1 MGNSMIDLI
10 VPSTAHIACPDR
22 FFRVRPVSAC
32 LDCNAFNGFVQVQ
45 EQPDG
50 TDKIPFEVMYRIQCS
65 HPINRRMTLVEAD

>member
-32 LDCNAFNGFVQVQ
+32 LSCGAFKGFTQVQ
-45 EQPDG
+45 EQGDG
-50 TDKIPFEVMYRIQCS
+50 EAEVLFEVMYRVQCN